1 MAMKKL
7 FTKNTTGK
15 KMKKKTRKNQMHIAD
30 MLTYRRAHDSQ
41 GEREFIARYIAPV
54 AHPVADANGAVMA
67 YALKIGQS
75 RYCFSAHTDSVHN
88 RQNDSARQPVAF
100 DAHLREYIVGDA
112 SQRDCLGADNAA
124 GCYVL
129 LKMIGA
135 RVPGLYVF
143 FRGEER
149 GGIGSSWIAENARD
163 LFSGIDA
170 AIAFDRKGTSSIITE
185 MACGKT
191 CSDAFANS
199 LGDAL
204 GLGHAPDP
212 TGSFTDTANLAEF
225 IAECTNVSC
234 GYANEHSSA
243 ESLDAEYLERLAD
256 ACIATF
262 SSDCELVIER
272 EPGDFNSREW
282 SQWQEPD
289 YCDLESM
296 TDEEIKALVH
306 WGSENDLIATLRD
319 ARDRLRHYQSWDE
332 WGEDASSLPA
342 LS

>member
-1 MAMKKL
+1 MAMKKPY
-7 FTKNTTGK
+7 TKITTGK
-15 KMKKKTRKNQMHIAD
+15 KILKKQMKITE

-54 AHPVADANGAVMA
+54 AHPVADASGTVMA

-88 RQNDSARQPVAF
+88 RQHDAARQPVAF

-129 LKMIGA
+129 LRMIAA

-149 GGIGSSWIAENARD
+149 GGIGSSWIAKNARD
-163 LFSGIDA
+163 LFHGIDA
-170 AIAFDRKGTSSIITE
+170 AIAFDRKGTGSIITE

-191 CSDAFANS
+191 CSDAFAHS
-199 LGDAL
+199 LADAL

-234 GYANEHSSA
+234 GYANEHSA
-243 ESLDAEYLERLAD
+243 MESLDAEYLERLAD
-256 ACIATF
+256 ACIAAF
-262 SSDCELVIER
+262 ASGCALVIER
-272 EPGDFNSREW
+272 APGDFDSAAW
-282 SQWQEPD
+282 AGWDDAEP
-289 YCDLESM
+289 CDLESM
-296 TDEEIKALVH
+296 TDEEIRALVH
-306 WGSENDLIATLRD
+306 WASEGDLIATLRD

-332 WGEDASSLPA
+332 WGDDAPSLSA